1 MDNQEHHP
9 HLVKI
14 GYEYSND
21 YYEREVVLTK
31 NDFQVGCICFLLLMV
46 LFLCGLLVMIAGNN
60 VNTNKFEQSQID
72 SKEIEAHKKFV
83 EDSIARYQ
91 VLHDSI
97 FEATRIQDSINAE
110 LVKQQKIKVDYIA
123 FIDDGVTSRQVVI
136 NTLADSITPNDI
148 TILGN
153 SFAKMTYSAVKD
165 RQNEIDNNKEYY
177 TKRVK
182 YEEN

>member
-14 GYEYSND
+14 GCEYSND
-21 YYEREVVLTK
+21 YYEREIVFTK
-31 NDFQVGCICFLLLMV
+31 NDFQVGCICFLLLTV
-46 LFLCGLLVMIAGNN
+46 LFLCGLLVIVAGNN
-60 VNTNKFEQSQID
+60 VNKFEKDQID
-72 SKEIEAHKKFV
+72 NEKIEAHKKFV

-110 LVKQQKIKVDYIA
+110 LVNQQKIKVDYIA
-123 FIDDGVTSRQVVI
+123 FIDDGVTSRQVIV

>member
-46 LFLCGLLVMIAGNN
+46 LFLCGLLVIIAGNN
-60 VNTNKFEQSQID
+60 VNANKFEQSRID

-136 NTLADSITPNDI
+136 NTLVDSITPNDI

>member
-46 LFLCGLLVMIAGNN
+46 LFLCGLLVMVAGNN
-60 VNTNKFEQSQID
+60 VNKFEQSQID
-72 SKEIEAHKKFV
+72 NKEIEAHKKFV

-110 LVKQQKIKVDYIA
+110 LVNQQKIKVDYIA

>member
-31 NDFQVGCICFLLLMV
+31 NDFQVGCICFLLLII

-72 SKEIEAHKKFV
+72 SKEIEVHKKFV

>member
-46 LFLCGLLVMIAGNN
+46 LFLCGLLVIIAGNN
-60 VNTNKFEQSQID
+60 VNTNKFEQSRID

>member
-21 YYEREVVLTK
+21 YYEREGVLSK
-31 NDFQVGCICFLLLMV
+31 NDFQVGCICFLLLIV
-46 LFLCGLLVMIAGNN
+46 LFLCVIIAGIN
-60 VNTNKFEQSQID
+60 VNVNKFENYQID
-72 SKEIEAHKKFV
+72 NKEIEAHKKFV

-97 FEATRIQDSINAE
+97 FEATRIQDSINTE
-110 LVKQQKIKVDYIA
+110 LAKEQKIKVDYIA

-153 SFAKMTYSAVKD
+153 SFAKMTYSAIKD
-165 RQNEIDNNKEYY
+165 RQNEIDKNKEYY